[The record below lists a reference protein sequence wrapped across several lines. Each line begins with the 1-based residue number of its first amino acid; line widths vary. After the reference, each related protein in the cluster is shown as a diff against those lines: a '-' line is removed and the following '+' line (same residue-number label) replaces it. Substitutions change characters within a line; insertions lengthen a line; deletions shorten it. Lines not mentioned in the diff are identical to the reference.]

1 MNDVKTVALSRPL
14 ENVSIVEI
22 REPKAGELRGLKMAD
37 LVQLDVGAMVTLLPR
52 ISNLSARDMENLS
65 TSDLTKLFTETL
77 GFFVDS
83 SPAE

>member
-22 REPKAGELRGLKMAD
+22 REPKAGELRGLKIAD
-37 LVQLDVGAMVTLLPR
+37 LVQLDVGAMATLLPR
-52 ISNLSARDMENLS
+52 ISNLRARDMENLS
-65 TSDLTKLFTETL
+65 TSDLTNLFTETL